1 MEMKNPAHPGRL
13 IKADLEALGL
23 SIAEAASGLGVTR
36 QQLYR
41 VISGECGV
49 SADMAWRLEKA
60 IGSTA
65 DFWLRVQS
73 AYDIAQIRKRR
84 PQPRVRKLAAKAA

>member
-1 MEMKNPAHPGRL
+1 MEMKNPSHPGRL

-23 SIAEAASGLGVTR
+23 SIAEAAAGLGVTR

-41 VISGECGV
+41 IINGESGV

-65 DFWLRVQS
+65 DFWLRVQA

-84 PQPRVRKLAAKAA
+84 PQPAVRKLAPKAA